1 MRKGRDNAAG
11 AAGAVVAVGATA
23 GAATGATD
31 DSVFWEDS
39 VFEDWQPANKIA
51 DDASINGTNDQW
63 IKRALFF
70 MVYFIFKSA

>member
-1 MRKGRDNAAG
+1 MRKGKDNVAG

-31 DSVFWEDS
+31 DSVLWEDS
-39 VFEDWQPANKIA
+39 FFEDWQPANNIT
-51 DDASINGTNDQW
+51 DDASINGTNDQR